1 MRRAIAPALLLTS
14 AISCSSSCGAP
25 SADVA
30 PPVAKTATPVHLV
43 GRFYSA
49 DKSGRTFTYP
59 GTQIRTRFNG
69 TGLTVK
75 LSDPSGQNQFSIVV
89 DGRAPVVLKTN
100 PTQQE
105 YTVASGLTP
114 GEHELIFTRRTETWI
129 GATKFSGFLLDNAA
143 ELVDTKEP
151 FSRVIE
157 VVGDSISCGYGVH
170 GTSSACHFSPE
181 TEDATATYGALTA
194 GSVDAALVDVCW
206 SGRGMLRNNDG
217 STTETM
223 PLLYDRNWDAPRY
236 VADVVVVN
244 LGTNDYFAGGDPG
257 PAFES
262 TYVAF
267 VKKVRAT
274 HPHAQ
279 IICGIGSM
287 LTGADAASAR
297 AHVQSVVKTVNQGG
311 DTKVAFVD
319 WAEQSPADGA
329 GCDNHPNEKTQK
341 KMADV
346 LTAKVKELMAW

>member
-1 MRRAIAPALLLTS
+1 
-14 AISCSSSCGAP
+14 
-25 SADVA
+25 V
-30 PPVAKTATPVHLV
+30 KTTAPVHLV
-43 GRFYSA
+43 GRFYGA
-49 DKSGRTFTYP
+49 DKSGRMFTYP
-59 GTQIRTRFNG
+59 GTQIRTRFTG

-75 LSDPSGQNQFSIVV
+75 LTDSSGQNQFSVVV

-100 PTQQE
+100 PTQQQ
-105 YTVASGLTP
+105 YTVARGLTP
-114 GEHELIFTRRTETWI
+114 GDHELTITRRTETWL
-129 GATKFSGFLLDNAA
+129 GATKFSGFFLDDGA
-143 ELVDTKEP
+143 ELVETPEP

-157 VVGDSISCGYGVH
+157 VVGDSISCGFGVL
-170 GTSSACHFSPE
+170 GANGACAFSPE
-181 TEDATATYGALTA
+181 TEDATVTYGALTA
-194 GSVDAALVDVCW
+194 AAVNAAMVDVCW

-217 STTETM
+217 STNDTM

-257 PAFES
+257 PAFET

-274 HPHAQ
+274 HPKAQ
-279 IICGIGSM
+279 IICGIGTM

-297 AHVQSVVKTVNQGG
+297 AHVQAVVKTLNQAG

-319 WAEQSPADGA
+319 WAEQSPADGV
-329 GCDNHPNEKTQK
+329 GCANHPNQTTQK

-346 LTAKVKELMAW
+346 LTAKVKELTSW